1 MRVSYSM
8 YVARQ
13 YYIYKLSI
21 STVLI
26 IYITMRIAYVRIYVK
41 TINYIN
47 SRKAVFDLLM
57 DFFLL

>member
-1 MRVSYSM
+1 M